1 MLFAKEFVLWK
12 GKRTYS
18 LAIDVLLWG
27 EGFPL

>member
-1 MLFAKEFVLWK
+1 MLFAKGFVLWK
-12 GKRTYS
+12 GKRTNS